1 MYYWNQK
8 RLKKQIYLLLIILNS
23 IAIPLHAQS
32 DTVFCGQVK
41 NVDQEQVDF
50 AHVINR
56 NTEKAVITKEDGSF
70 CIQVSRMDTVMIK
83 TLRYLTDTI
92 IMHDSLLASTEK
104 YIAELTE
111 RSYPISEVRIYPYRS
126 YEEFK
131 RAFKNHDPDP
141 VGLNPKKEESVP
153 MLEDDDYLKSPGF
166 ILNSPISFLYYQF
179 SDKEKDKRNARKLYE
194 EEKNNRIIEKKY
206 NRDIIKQMTDLKS
219 EKEITEFILFCQF
232 DQSFV
237 IHATEYEILSQIQDC
252 YKRFKQ
258 RRRADQ

>member
-1 MYYWNQK
+1 MYYCNQN
-8 RLKKQIYLLLIILNS
+8 RLKKGIYLLLIFLNS
-23 IAIPLHAQS
+23 MEIPLHAQS
-32 DTVFCGQVK
+32 DTSFCGQVK

-70 CIQVSRMDTVMIK
+70 CIRVSRMDTILIK
-83 TLRYLTDTI
+83 TLRYQTDTI
-92 IMHDSLLASTEK
+92 VMYDSLLASTEK

-131 RAFKNHDPDP
+131 RAFRNHDPDP
-141 VGLNPKKEESVP
+141 VGLNPEPEESVP

-166 ILNSPISFLYYQF
+166 MLNSPISFLYYQF
-179 SDKEKDKRNARKLYE
+179 SHEEKDKRKARKLYQ

-206 NRDIIKQMTDLKS
+206 NRDIIKQMTGLKR
-219 EKEITEFILFCQF
+219 EKKITEFILFCQF
-232 DQSFV
+232 DQSFLM
-237 IHATEYEILSQIQDC
+237 HATEYEILRQIQAC
-252 YKRFKQ
+252 YKQFKQ
-258 RRRADQ
+258 RGRAAE